1 MPLSAVIVDDE
12 QLARDELAY
21 LLKDVGDINV
31 VAQGKNG
38 VEAVNLIREHNPDL
52 VFLDV
57 QMPGLDGFGVIKKL
71 LDRKVPLPKIV
82 FATAFDQY
90 AVKAFEVNA
99 VDYLLKPFDKKR
111 VVQSVQK
118 ARAKLESSATSSDKL
133 ETLVRML
140 ESQKPQTSKILIKA
154 AGRLFLVDQKD
165 ICYASIEDGVI
176 SVATSGPAGMEGQSN
191 CRTLEELLDSLDPN
205 LFWRAHRSYLVN
217 INRIKEVVPW
227 FKSSYQ
233 LRMDDKKRVVQS
245 VQKARAKLESSTT
258 SSDKLE
264 TLVRMLESQKPQTS
278 KILIKA
284 AGRLFLVDQKDIC
297 YASIEDGVISVATSG
312 PAGMEGQS
320 NCRTLEELLDSLDPN
335 LFWRAHRSYLVNIN
349 RIKEVVPWFKSSYQL
364 RMDDKKQT
372 EIPVSRAQTR
382 RLRELFGL

>member
-1 MPLSAVIVDDE
+1 MSLSAVIVDDE

-21 LLKDVGDINV
+21 LLKNAGDVDI

-38 VEAVNLIREHNPDL
+38 LEAVNLIKEHNPDL

-71 LDRKVPLPKIV
+71 LDKRVPLPKIV

-111 VVQSVQK
+111 VAQSLQK
-118 ARAKLESSATSSDKL
+118 ARAQQENENTPAEKIES
-133 ETLVRML
+133 LVRML
-140 ESQKPQTSKILIKA
+140 ESQKPQTSKILIRA
-154 AGRLFLVDQKD
+154 MGRMLLVDQKE

-176 SVATSGPAGMEGQSN
+176 SVVTAGANGIEGHSN

-205 LFWRAHRSYLVN
+205 LFWRAHRSFLVN
-217 INRIKEVVPW
+217 INRI
-227 FKSSYQ
+227 
-233 LRMDDKKRVVQS
+233 R
-245 VQKARAKLESSTT
+245 
-258 SSDKLE
+258 
-264 TLVRMLESQKPQTS
+264 
-278 KILIKA
+278 
-284 AGRLFLVDQKDIC
+284 
-297 YASIEDGVISVATSG
+297 
-312 PAGMEGQS
+312 
-320 NCRTLEELLDSLDPN
+320 
-335 LFWRAHRSYLVNIN
+335 
-349 RIKEVVPWFKSSYQL
+349 EVVPWFKSSYQL